1 MSLLSLWRNAPEETL
16 TKNIRTL
23 HQFATDSGK
32 LKDDAQSSDE
42 FRKFLSEVEGEQLAQ
57 YARYCVENAFPD
69 SGQILQDVVN
79 EIGRR
84 LGFVVENGRYQGVRN
99 DIGFDGIWSADNES
113 IVVEVKTTD
122 AYSIKIDTVMR
133 YRDRLA
139 ADGRIPESST
149 ALYVVG
155 REDSGTLEA
164 QVRGSRHAWSIRIIG
179 IDALIQLM
187 EVNTNTSGEEVTRKI
202 HAILKPLEYTRV
214 DGIVDIVFATAEDK
228 EISVSEQMEASE
240 EIQHGSQD
248 RTPIQEINDKKS
260 LAIKALSQREG
271 VALRK
276 VKHSMYANSDESV
289 RAVVVASKRYGRDSD
304 YWYAY
309 HEKPQREFLSKSENS
324 YYLMSM
330 TDRQDV
336 YAVPFQ
342 EMEKHWDQ
350 LGETVRKNGT
360 RYKHIV
366 LDDRDGEIFLRV
378 RTIDNLVSLEP
389 YKVQIR

>member
-1 MSLLSLWRNAPEETL
+1 VSLIALWRSSPEETL
-16 TKNIRTL
+16 AKNIRTL
-23 HQFATDSGK
+23 HQFATDSGR
-32 LKDDAQSSDE
+32 LKDDSLASEE
-42 FRKFLSEVEGEQLAQ
+42 FRGFLSQVEGEYLAQ

-84 LGFVVENGRYQGVRN
+84 LGFSVENGRYQGVRN
-99 DIGFDGIWSADNES
+99 EIGFDGIWTADQES

-122 AYSIKIDTVMR
+122 AYSIKLDTVMG

-139 ADGRIPESST
+139 REKRIPENST

-187 EVNTNTSGEEVTRKI
+187 DVNTNTSGDEVTRKI
-202 HAILKPLEYTRV
+202 HAILRPMEYTRV
-214 DGIVDIVFATAEDK
+214 DGIVDIVFTTAEDK
-228 EISVSEQMEASE
+228 EISAADIMDIDEGAGS
-240 EIQHGSQD
+240 GSQD
-248 RTPIQEINDKKS
+248 RTPLHEINAKKS
-260 LAIKALSQREG
+260 HAIKLLSQREG
-271 VALRK
+271 SVLRK
-276 VKHSMYANSDESV
+276 VKHSMYASADDSV

-309 HEKPQREFLSKSENS
+309 HEQPQREFLSAAGVG

-330 TDRQDV
+330 TDRDEA
-336 YAVPFQ
+336 YAVPFA
-342 EMEKHWDQ
+342 EMEKHWNQ
-350 LGETVRKNGT
+350 LGETVRKNGSM
-360 RYKHIV
+360 YKHIV
-366 LDDRDGEIFLRV
+366 LDDKNGEIFLRV
-378 RTIDNLVSLEP
+378 RKIDNSYSLD
-389 YKVQIR
+389 KFKI